1 MYNKGHILFR
11 VNRSAVVLDSDIT
24 LLVLPP
30 RLLMSWILVK
40 KCIIFYIIVI
50 LKEFEMVKIYY
61 GQFGQ
66 GILLLVKI
74 CTINLLIKNACV
86 QFDQRILLLVKNCII
101 NLSVKIYVR
110 TVQSENIIVGK
121 NLHNKITDKNFH
133 GQLFIKNSD
142 IKFIYR

>member
-74 CTINLLIKNACV
+74 CTINLLIKKMHACS
-86 QFDQRILLLVKNCII
+86 LVREYYCW
-101 NLSVKIYVR
+101 
-110 TVQSENIIVGK
+110 
-121 NLHNKITDKNFH
+121 
-133 GQLFIKNSD
+133 
-142 IKFIYR
+142 